1 MAKTCCF
8 KDTTGGSIVTS
19 AFREPRRGGSF
30 FSQDPVDPAA
40 ESERVL
46 LAADTVVAYFENRG
60 AGKTLDTKII

>member
-1 MAKTCCF
+1 MF
-8 KDTTGGSIVTS
+8 FQGYDRRVYSHLSFSWTTAGRIL
-19 AFREPRRGGSF
+19 